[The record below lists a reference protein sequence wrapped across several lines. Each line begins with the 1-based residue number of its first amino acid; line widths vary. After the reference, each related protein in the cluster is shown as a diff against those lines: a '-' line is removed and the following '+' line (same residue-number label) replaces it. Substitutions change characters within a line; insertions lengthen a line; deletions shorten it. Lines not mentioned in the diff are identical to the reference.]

1 MDEIHENSLV
11 LLGKPSESSR
21 LEKKLIHSTFIIY
34 LFIYSRPLPNYF
46 FFYLNAVIGSV
57 GLNTFALFSARYQTE
72 AMGLKVT

>member
-46 FFYLNAVIGSV
+46 FFNAVIGSI